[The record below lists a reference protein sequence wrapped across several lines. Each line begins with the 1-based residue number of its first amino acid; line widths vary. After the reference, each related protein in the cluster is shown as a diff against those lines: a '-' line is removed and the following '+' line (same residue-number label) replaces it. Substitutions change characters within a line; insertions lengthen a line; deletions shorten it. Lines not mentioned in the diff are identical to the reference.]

1 LPDHHGWARF
11 EDVGTAMTVRLASVR
26 KALLLSM
33 LVVACSVVF
42 ATPAFAATTRYE
54 QTSPSISYT
63 GSWTPSNLPG
73 HSGGSVA
80 YTTDQPNAT
89 ATFTFTGTGVD
100 WIAAKWYNRGI
111 GEIQIDGGA
120 WKPVDQYA
128 PGVVG
133 DTSTVTYQ
141 AVVYRVRGLANG
153 PHTVRIRLTTAHNPA
168 ASSPYLIT
176 LDAFDVVDDVTSVS
190 ASSLWSVSA
199 VAVLGLAGM
208 GVAIG
213 LRRRVSA

>member
-1 LPDHHGWARF
+1 
-11 EDVGTAMTVRLASVR
+11 
-26 KALLLSM
+26 LLL
-33 LVVACSVVF
+33 
-42 ATPAFAATTRYE
+42 ATPALAATTRVE
-54 QTSPSISYT
+54 QSSPSITYS
-63 GSWTPSNLPG
+63 GAWTPSNLPG
-73 HSGGSVA
+73 HSGGSLA
-80 YTTDQPNAT
+80 YTTDQLGST
-89 ATFTFTGTGVD
+89 ATLNFTGTGVD

-111 GEIQIDGGA
+111 GEVQIDGGA

-190 ASSLWSVSA
+190 ASSTWGIGI
-199 VAVLGLAGM
+199 VAALGLVGV
-208 GVAIG
+208 GVATK
-213 LRRRVSA
+213 LRKRVTV